1 MTPAIPFRVRWRQIV
16 AVALFVPALCGCHAS
31 TARGQPAP
39 LTLERTIVLKDVA
52 GRIDHLAVDVA
63 GRRLFVAEL
72 GNGSVDAVDL
82 DSGAVVGRIKGL
94 PEPQGLA
101 FLPDRGEL
109 AVANGGDGSL
119 RFFRAADLAPTG
131 SVVLGD
137 DADNVRLD
145 PRTGRLVVG
154 YGSGA
159 FALVDPAT
167 RQVVRKTPLPA
178 HPEGFQLD
186 GDRAYVNLPDAGRIG
201 VADTA
206 TGALLGAWPKAG
218 LRFNYPLAI
227 DREAGI
233 VATVYRLP
241 AKLAIFDVATGL
253 RLHALDTCGDAD
265 DLFFDGKRHRLYV
278 ICGGGSV
285 DVFEISGRSY
295 PHAPSR
301 IDSRRG
307 ARTGLFVPQL
317 DRLFVA
323 ARAGPLGGDAAILV
337 FRPAP

>member
-1 MTPAIPFRVRWRQIV
+1 
-16 AVALFVPALCGCHAS
+16 VALLLPALCGCHAP

-39 LTLERTIVLKDVA
+39 LTLERTIVLTDVA

-72 GNGSVDAVDL
+72 GNGTVDAIDL

-94 PEPQGLA
+94 PEPQGMA
-101 FLPDRGEL
+101 FLPDRAEL

-131 SVVLGD
+131 SVALGE

-145 PRTGRLVVG
+145 PHTGRLLVG

-159 FALVDPAT
+159 LAVVDPAT

-206 TGALLGAWPKAG
+206 TGALLGSWPNAG
-218 LRFNYPLAI
+218 LRFNYPLAV
-227 DREAGI
+227 DRAAGV

-241 AKLAIFDVATGL
+241 AKLAIFDIGAGT
-253 RLHALDTCGDAD
+253 RLHVLDTCGDAD

-278 ICGGGSV
+278 ICGAGSV
-285 DVFEISGRSY
+285 DVFEVSGRSY
-295 PHAPSR
+295 RHVPAR

-307 ARTGLFVPQL
+307 ARTGLFVPEQ
-317 DRLFVA
+317 DRLYVA
-323 ARAGPLGGDAAILV
+323 ALPGPISGDAAILV